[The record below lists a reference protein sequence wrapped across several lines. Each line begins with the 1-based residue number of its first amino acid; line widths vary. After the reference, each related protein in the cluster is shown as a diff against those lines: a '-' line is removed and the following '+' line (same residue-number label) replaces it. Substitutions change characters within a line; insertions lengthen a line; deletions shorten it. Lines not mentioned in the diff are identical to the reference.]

1 MDKPDDDTY
10 KALARLSQDADWKL
24 VAQWLL
30 KCREACVQRSLSP
43 DEVTCRQAQ
52 GQLQAIDRIFKET
65 RAAESLARR

>member
-1 MDKPDDDTY
+1 MTKPDDDTT
-10 KALARLSQDADWKL
+10 KALARLSQDADWKQ
-24 VAQWLL
+24 VVKWL
-30 KCREACVQRSLSP
+30 KECREACVQHSLSP